1 MHAFR
6 DEARVMGKLGH
17 ELGNAHKQ
25 AGPAPHNSTVLFHLL
40 TQAPD
45 LPVPD
50 GVTVESL
57 RQADQHI
64 RSVVEPLGRARMDR
78 EDAEIT
84 RAEFANAARMMLHAC
99 NRGTEMLEGTLNSAG
114 KREELA
120 FEMRTIIGEHRRLW
134 TARSREGG
142 LQDSVGALEERLKEY
157 S

>member
-1 MHAFR
+1 
-6 DEARVMGKLGH
+6 VMGKLVH

-57 RQADQHI
+57 RQADELI

-84 RAEFANAARMMLHAC
+84 RDEFANAARMMSHAC
-99 NRGTEMLEGTLNSAG
+99 ERGTAMLQGTIDASE
-114 KREELA
+114 KRDELA
-120 FEMRTIIGEHRRLW
+120 SGMRTILGEHRRLW
-134 TARSREGG
+134 GARNRIGG
-142 LQDSVGALEERLKEY
+142 LQDSESVFEERLREY
-157 S
+157 AGAV